1 MEVLDLFLN
10 QPHAVLSS
18 FVLAEKKA
26 VAHGDGDTQR
36 DLVKA
41 VAHILGIRDLAG
53 INLDST
59 LADLGLDSLMGVEVR
74 QILEREHD
82 LVLPMREV
90 RQLTLR
96 KLQEMSSK
104 TDSATGAYQAAG

>member
-1 MEVLDLFLN
+1 
-10 QPHAVLSS
+10 
-18 FVLAEKKA
+18 
-26 VAHGDGDTQR
+26 
-36 DLVKA
+36 
-41 VAHILGIRDLAG
+41 
-53 INLDST
+53 
-59 LADLGLDSLMGVEVR
+59 MGVEVR

-104 TDSATGAYQAAG
+104 AGSATGAYRRKAESPGVCQGSQDWKQQRCPFTESTWARA

>member
-1 MEVLDLFLN
+1 MHLVPHPVLHN
-10 QPHAVLSS
+10 GHLSP
-18 FVLAEKKA
+18 LA
-26 VAHGDGDTQR
+26 
-36 DLVKA
+36 
-41 VAHILGIRDLAG
+41 GIRDLAG
-53 INLDST
+53 INLDSS

-82 LVLPMREV
+82 LVMPMREV

-104 TDSATGAYQAAG
+104 AGSATGAYQEAG

>member
-1 MEVLDLFLN
+1 
-10 QPHAVLSS
+10 
-18 FVLAEKKA
+18 
-26 VAHGDGDTQR
+26 
-36 DLVKA
+36 
-41 VAHILGIRDLAG
+41 
-53 INLDST
+53 
-59 LADLGLDSLMGVEVR
+59 MGVEVR

>member
-1 MEVLDLFLN
+1 MMVMWRGERPLCSYVRAVPTPASKDDLWSPL
-10 QPHAVLSS
+10 
-18 FVLAEKKA
+18 
-26 VAHGDGDTQR
+26 T
-36 DLVKA
+36 
-41 VAHILGIRDLAG
+41 GIRDLAG
-53 INLDST
+53 INLDSS

-96 KLQEMSSK
+96 KLQELSSK
-104 TDSATGAYQAAG
+104 AGSAAGA